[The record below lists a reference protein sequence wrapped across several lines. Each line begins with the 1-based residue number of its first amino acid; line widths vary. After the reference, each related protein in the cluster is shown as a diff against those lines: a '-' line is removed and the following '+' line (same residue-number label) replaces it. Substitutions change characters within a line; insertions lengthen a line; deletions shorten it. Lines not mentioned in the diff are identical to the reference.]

1 MIQPEEVAGTLE
13 DLRPYMTEVC
23 EVLLADWQENPNSG
37 AWVKFR
43 LPDEKHLEIYR
54 GKYRAGRTKG
64 FGQRYQMILI
74 EINDDETPMTPEH
87 SEPKPRKLSSIAGAL
102 CNDPN
107 FRAWASHTYG
117 EPCPDAE
124 AAAVMVREVCGIQS
138 RAELD
143 ANEGAAEL
151 FRELLRDYDQAKRN
165 PE

>member
-1 MIQPEEVAGTLE
+1 MIPPEEVAAVIQE
-13 DLRPYMTEVC
+13 LRPYMTECC

-43 LPDEKHLEIYR
+43 LPDETHLEIYR

-74 EINDDETPMTPEH
+74 EINDDETPMPPEDETPR
-87 SEPKPRKLSSIAGAL
+87 PRKLSSIAGAL

-117 EPCPDAE
+117 DPFPDAE
-124 AAAVMVREVCGIQS
+124 AAAQLIRDTCGVAS
-138 RAELD
+138 RRDLD
-143 ANEGAAEL
+143 TNKAAAKL
-151 FRELLRDYDQAKRN
+151 FKEILSDYDKAKPN
-165 PE
+165 D